1 MPVIVTAAQ
10 LRSVL
15 GVSVSLYSDSA
26 LNEYIDAAEDAL
38 GDFLSQHSV
47 AIVEHEATDNIIT
60 VYTDI
65 AHQFYVGQIVNVTE
79 THGHGY
85 SGAKTVLEVPTDF
98 SFTFVGGNQQNPVAD
113 VIKHVVIPNGKAVG
127 QGQGLDYYEAVP
139 AVEKAVLAL
148 AVEIFQAI
156 LTTGGT
162 AQALDFTPSP
172 YRLGR
177 TLLYKVTGLISKYL
191 DERGMVG

>member
-1 MPVIVTAAQ
+1 MPEIVTATQ

-26 LNEYIDAAEDAL
+26 LNEYINAAEDTI
-38 GDFLSQHSV
+38 GDFLVQHSM
-47 AIVEHEATDNIIT
+47 AIVAHELKDNVAYIFTDRPHQLYIGQTINIQ
-60 VYTDI
+60 D
-65 AHQFYVGQIVNVTE
+65 Q
-79 THGHGY
+79 HGHGWN
-85 SGAKTVLEVPTDF
+85 GNQTVTSLPDD
-98 SFTFVGGNQQNPVAD
+98 FTFTFAYVGTNEV
-113 VIKHVVIPNGKAVG
+113 KHAVIPNGKAAVTD
-127 QGQGLDYYEAVP
+127 LSYYAGNDTI
-139 AVEKAVLAL
+139 EKAVLAL

-162 AQALDFTPSP
+162 AQALDYTPSP

-177 TLLYKVTGLISKYL
+177 TLLYKVTGIISKYL

>member
-15 GVSVSLYSDSA
+15 GVSNSLYNDAA
-26 LNEYIDAAEDAL
+26 LDEYIDAAEDAI

-47 AIVEHEATDNIIT
+47 AIVAHEALDNVIT
-60 VYTDI
+60 IYTDI
-65 AHQFYVGQIVNVTE
+65 PHQFYKDQIVILDE
-79 THGHGY
+79 PHGHGY
-85 SGAKTVLEVPTDF
+85 DGQKTVLEVLDDYRF
-98 SFTFVGGNQQNPVAD
+98 KVAGGNQQNPTAD
-113 VIKHVVIPNGKAVG
+113 VVKHAVIPNGKATA
-127 QGQGLDYYEAVP
+127 QGLGLDYYATNK

-162 AQALDFTPSP
+162 AQALDYTPSP

-177 TLLYKVTGLISKYL
+177 TLLYKVTGIISKYL
-191 DERGMVG
+191 DERGMIG

>member
-15 GVSVSLYSDSA
+15 GVSTSLYNDSA

-47 AIVEHEATDNIIT
+47 AIVAHEATDNIIT
-60 VYTDI
+60 AYTDI
-65 AHQFYVGQIVNVTE
+65 KHQFYVGQQVNVTE

-85 SGAKTVLEVPTDF
+85 SGLKTVLEVPTDF
-98 SFTFVGGNQQNPVAD
+98 SFIFVGGNINNLVAD
-113 VIKHVVIPNGKAVG
+113 VEKHVVIPNGKAVAV
-127 QGQGLDYYEAVP
+127 GQGLDYYAAIP
-139 AVEKAVLAL
+139 SVEKAVLAL